1 MKTMRWTKAVLAS
14 SAVITL
20 GITGCSSG
28 ASSQTSENGNKV
40 LTVGLS
46 VPQSGPIASAGSGQA
61 CGFEAYFKAVADGGG
76 INGYEFEAKKV
87 DNQYD
92 PATAATVARDF
103 VSDGAFAVYVTGTA
117 TTDASRPA
125 LHAAGVPLFGTGD
138 GAAYAP
144 PKAPADFGFYP
155 RYVDDL
161 TTAVDFLVNELN
173 KKKISFVN
181 VGGGPGAATTAA
193 FAETVKKSGAEVGVN
208 PSIPANTTDYS
219 AFAQQLKEANADAVY
234 AQVTDTMLSNL
245 QKAAHAIGYN
255 PAWMVA
261 PFGYGPA
268 YHRLAGDLADG
279 VYVTQW
285 FHPTVDTENEAVQKY
300 LKDVEAL
307 GGKCAEEAS
316 DPNVGIG
323 YNIAA
328 IMAYGLEQATKD
340 GGEPTSESLVE
351 ALQLDRQGLGTA
363 ESLTYSE
370 DSHAAIS
377 SAAYY
382 QVQGG
387 TLKQVGTWRPLI
399 TGKG

>member
-1 MKTMRWTKAVLAS
+1 MKTVRWTKVVLAS
-14 SAVITL
+14 TAAITL
-20 GITGCSSG
+20 GTTGCSGG

-92 PATAATVARDF
+92 PAAAATVARDF
-103 VSDGAFAVYVTGTA
+103 VSEGAFAVYVTGTA

-155 RYVDDL
+155 RYVDEL
-161 TTAVDFLVNELN
+161 TTAVDFLVNDLQ
-173 KKKISFVN
+173 KKKVSFVN
-181 VGGGPGAATTAA
+181 LAGGSGAETTAA
-193 FAETVKKSGAEVGVN
+193 FSETVKETGAEVGVN
-208 PSIPANTTDYS
+208 PSIPTNTTDFS

-234 AQVTDTMLSNL
+234 AQVTDTTLSNL
-245 QKAAHAIGYN
+245 QKAAHAIGYD
-255 PAWMVA
+255 PTWMVA

-268 YHRLAGDLADG
+268 YHKLAGDLAEG
-279 VYVTQW
+279 VYVSQW
-285 FHPTVDTENEAVQKY
+285 FHPAVDKDNESVQKY
-300 LKDVEAL
+300 LKDVAAL
-307 GGKCAEEAS
+307 GGKCAEDVS

-323 YNIAA
+323 YNVAA
-328 IMAYGLEQATKD
+328 IMVHGVEQATKD
-340 GGEPTSESLVE
+340 GGEPTADALVK
-351 ALQLDRQGLGTA
+351 ALHLDGQTLGTA
-363 ESLTYSE
+363 ESLTYTDE
-370 DSHAAIS
+370 SHAAVS
-377 SAAYY
+377 SVAYY
-382 QVQGG
+382 QIQGD
-387 TLKQVGTWRPLI
+387 TLKQVGDWRPLI
-399 TGKG
+399 IHRG